1 MKPLFEEKQ
10 RYTQWWLWLIIVSAA
25 VIVTGVFMNAVYVQL
40 VTGNP
45 WGDKPLSDDAL
56 IVYALF
62 MISCMII
69 MLLIFFNSVLEITV
83 DRSGVSYRYF
93 PLIRSWRRIDREN
106 IQAYE
111 LKKYYL
117 QGYGIKRDLRGNKT
131 INVKGN
137 TGVEL
142 VMFDGI
148 KLVLGTQKPDEF
160 LNALKK
166 MKNGRAD

>member
-69 MLLIFFNSVLEITV
+69 MLLMFFNSVLEITV